1 MIWSMKVKSQNN
13 DLTARIIG
21 ESSPAT
27 ISSQP
32 VPVAETMLFP
42 IAINQID
49 EYEGNPR
56 LYENPEFK
64 AIKESIQ
71 ERGVIQRIVVTKRP
85 GSDRFVLA
93 QGGNTRLRC
102 LRELYADTGDRKFAT
117 TLCEYRV
124 WTSES
129 DLLIGHCIENEL
141 RGNLTWHERS
151 HMICNLK
158 TLLEK
163 QNGNPMTART
173 FETAAS
179 EKGVRV
185 NYNRLHLYRYTVDR
199 LAGVL
204 KTQLRTGLGR
214 RQIETIYKIDHAM
227 SSIWVSAGEP
237 EEEYDKIFLAELKRL
252 DGTFQSPALLTY
264 VADAVSKKTDAVM
277 IDIEHRVN
285 DYIRNGGDL
294 PVFQELRTVQQE
306 EQHYA
311 ELERQRYDAAEPAGV
326 FDDDEKNWNEP
337 PLAAQPPPVIDLEP
351 QPAST
356 TGGDKRKSQRKVIL
370 LRNKLFHEIDLFAR
384 MMHCDDCVENL
395 RTGYGIAVLR
405 VPPIP
410 EFEITAEERHARD
423 QAWWQMIEL
432 SGVTEAI
439 RKDPALMSQL
449 ASAQQSDIQE
459 FYNTGDPK
467 TLRVAAEKHS
477 IRLPAI
483 NNTITAMFRYS
494 HEYARKHWFKAIEH
508 YCEINAHVRWSKLDL
523 WEPEDS

>member
-1 MIWSMKVKSQNN
+1 MKSQNN

-21 ESSPAT
+21 EPSHAA

-32 VPVAETMLFP
+32 APVAEAMMFP
-42 IAINQID
+42 IAVDQID

-56 LYENPEFK
+56 FYENPEFD
-64 AIKESIQ
+64 AIKESIR
-71 ERGVIQRIVVTKRP
+71 ECGVIQRIVVTKRP

-102 LRELYADTGDRKFAT
+102 LRELHAETGDRQFST

-124 WTSES
+124 WRSEE

-141 RGNLTWHERS
+141 RGNLTWNERS
-151 HMICNLK
+151 HMICNLRV
-158 TLLEK
+158 LIEEK
-163 QNGNPMTART
+163 HGKAMTIRNFELTAR
-173 FETAAS
+173 
-179 EKGVRV
+179 EKGFRV
-185 NYNRLHLYRYTVDR
+185 NNQNLHLYRYTVDR

-204 KTQLRTGLGR
+204 KTQLQKGLGR
-214 RQIETIYKIDHAM
+214 RPIATIYKIDQALR
-227 SSIWVSAGEP
+227 SIWTSAGEL
-237 EEEYDKIFLAELKRL
+237 EEEYDKMFLAELKKL

-285 DYIRNGGDL
+285 DYIRNSGDL

-311 ELERQRYDAAEPAGV
+311 ELQRQQFDAAEPAGV
-326 FDDDEKNWNEP
+326 FDDENWDEP
-337 PLAAQPPPVIDLEP
+337 PPATQPPPVVDP
-351 QPAST
+351 QPQPISVPVS
-356 TGGDKRKSQRKVIL
+356 DKRKSQRKVIL
-370 LRNKLFHEIDLFAR
+370 LRNKLFHEIEVFAR

-395 RTGYGIAVLR
+395 RIGYGIAVLR

-410 EFEITAEERHARD
+410 EFEITTEERHARD

-439 RKDPALMSQL
+439 RKDPAMMSQL

-467 TLRVAAEKHS
+467 TLRAAAEKHS
-477 IRLPAI
+477 IRLPTI
-483 NNTITAMFRYS
+483 NSTFTAMFRYS
-494 HEYARKHWFKAIEH
+494 HNYARKHWFKAIEH
-508 YCEINAHVRWSKLDL
+508 YCEINSHVRWSKLDL

>member
-1 MIWSMKVKSQNN
+1 MKLKNN
-13 DLTARIIG
+13 DLTARIMG
-21 ESSPAT
+21 QKTPAAST
-27 ISSQP
+27 VTQ
-32 VPVAETMLFP
+32 VAETMMFP
-42 IAINQID
+42 IAIDQID
-49 EYEGNPR
+49 EYERNPR
-56 LYENPEFK
+56 FYENPEFE
-64 AIKESIQ
+64 AIKESIR
-71 ERGVIQRIVVTKRP
+71 ERGVIQRLVVTKRP

-102 LRELYADTGDRKFAT
+102 LHELHAETGDQKSAT
-117 TLCEYRV
+117 TLCEFRV
-124 WTSES
+124 WTTES

-141 RGNLTWHERS
+141 RGNLTWHERA
-151 HMICNLK
+151 HMICNLQA
-158 TLLEK
+158 LLEEQEGAPLSARK
-163 QNGNPMTART
+163 LESTAQK
-173 FETAAS
+173 
-179 EKGVRV
+179 KGVRV
-185 NYNRLHLYRYTVDR
+185 PNTQIHLYRYTVDR
-199 LAGVL
+199 LDGVL
-204 KTQLRTGLGR
+204 KTQLQKGLGR
-214 RQIETIYKIDHAM
+214 RPTATIYKIDQALR
-227 SSIWVSAGEP
+227 SIWTSAGEP
-237 EEEYDKIFLAELKRL
+237 EEEYDEVFLAELKKL

-311 ELERQRYDAAEPAGV
+311 ELQRQRYDEAEPAGV
-326 FDDDEKNWNEP
+326 FNEYDENWDESP
-337 PLAAQPPPVIDLEP
+337 PAIQPPPVVDPEP
-351 QPAST
+351 QPVST
-356 TGGDKRKSQRKVIL
+356 TGSDKRKSQRKVIL
-370 LRNKLFHEIDLFAR
+370 LRKKLFHEIQLFAR

-405 VPPIP
+405 IPPVP
-410 EFEITAEERHARD
+410 EFEITVEEKHARD

-432 SGVTEAI
+432 SCVTEAI

-483 NNTITAMFRYS
+483 NNTFTAMFRYS
-494 HEYARKHWFKAIEH
+494 HVYARKHWFKAIEH
-508 YCEINAHVRWSKLDL
+508 YCEINSHVRWSKLDL

>member
-1 MIWSMKVKSQNN
+1 MKPQNN
-13 DLTARIIG
+13 DLTSRILG
-21 ESSPAT
+21 QKTQVASTAP
-27 ISSQP
+27 Q
-32 VPVAETMLFP
+32 VAETMMFP
-42 IAINQID
+42 IAIDQID
-49 EYEGNPR
+49 EYESNPR
-56 LYENPEFK
+56 FYENPEFQ
-64 AIKESIQ
+64 AIKESIR

-102 LRELYADTGDRKFAT
+102 LRELYEETGDKKFAT
-117 TLCEYRV
+117 TLCEFRV
-124 WTSES
+124 WTNEAN
-129 DLLIGHCIENEL
+129 LLIGHAIENEL

-151 HMICNLK
+151 HMICNLR
-158 TLLEK
+158 TMLEEHEDAK
-163 QNGNPMTART
+163 LSARE
-173 FETAAS
+173 FESAAG

-185 NYNRLHLYRYTVDR
+185 NYQNLQLYRYTVDR
-199 LAGVL
+199 LDGIL
-204 KTQLRTGLGR
+204 KAQLQKGLGR
-214 RQIETIYKIDHAM
+214 RQIATIYKIDQ
-227 SSIWVSAGEP
+227 SLRSIWVSAGEP

-294 PVFQELRTVQQE
+294 PAFQELRTVQQE

-311 ELERQRYDAAEPAGV
+311 ELQRQQFEAAEPADV
-326 FDDDEKNWNEP
+326 FDDDDEKWDEP
-337 PLAAQPPPVIDLEP
+337 PPTTQSQPVVDPKPHPDSPPRN
-351 QPAST
+351 
-356 TGGDKRKSQRKVIL
+356 DKRKSQRKVIQ
-370 LRNKLFHEIDLFAR
+370 LRKKLFHEVELFAR

-395 RTGYGIAVLR
+395 RTGYGIAVLK
-405 VPPIP
+405 VPPVP
-410 EFEITAEERHARD
+410 EFEITVEERHARD

-432 SGVTEAI
+432 SGVTEGM
-439 RKDPALMSQL
+439 RKDPAMMSQL

-467 TLRVAAEKHS
+467 ALRVAAEKHS

-483 NNTITAMFRYS
+483 NNTFTAMFRHS

-508 YCEINAHVRWSKLDL
+508 YCEINSHVRWSKLDL

>member
-1 MIWSMKVKSQNN
+1 MKSQNN

-42 IAINQID
+42 IAIDQID

-173 FETAAS
+173 FETAAG

-252 DGTFQSPALLTY
+252 DGTFQAPALLTY
-264 VADAVSKKTDAVM
+264 VADAVSKQTDAVM
-277 IDIEHRVN
+277 IDIQHRVN

-311 ELERQRYDAAEPAGV
+311 ELQRQRYDAAEPAGV
-326 FDDDEKNWNEP
+326 FDDDDENWDEP
-337 PLAAQPPPVIDLEP
+337 PPATQSQPVVDSEP
-351 QPAST
+351 QPASP
-356 TGGDKRKSQRKVIL
+356 TGSDKRKSQRKVIL
-370 LRNKLFHEIDLFAR
+370 LRKKLFHEIEVFAQ

-395 RTGYGIAVLR
+395 RTGYGVAVLR

-410 EFEITAEERHARD
+410 EFEITVEERHARD

-467 TLRVAAEKHS
+467 ALRVAAEKHR

-483 NNTITAMFRYS
+483 NNTFTAMFRYS
-494 HEYARKHWFKAIEH
+494 HNYARKHWFKALDH
-508 YCEINAHVRWSKLDL
+508 YCEINSHVRWSKLDL

>member
-1 MIWSMKVKSQNN
+1 MKSRNN
-13 DLTARIIG
+13 ELTGRILG
-21 ESSPAT
+21 QKNSPETAAP
-27 ISSQP
+27 S
-32 VPVAETMLFP
+32 VAETMMFP
-42 IAINQID
+42 IAIDQID
-49 EYEGNPR
+49 EYESNPR
-56 LYENPEFK
+56 FYENPEFE
-64 AIKESIQ
+64 AIKESIR

-102 LRELYADTGDRKFAT
+102 LHELHTETGDQKFAT

-124 WTSES
+124 WTTES
-129 DLLIGHCIENEL
+129 DVLIGHVIENEL

-151 HMICNLK
+151 HMICNLQS
-158 TLLEK
+158 LLEEHEGAK
-163 QNGNPMTART
+163 LSARK
-173 FETAAS
+173 FESAAG

-185 NYNRLHLYRYTVDR
+185 NYQNLYLYRYTIDR
-199 LAGVL
+199 LDGVL
-204 KTQLRTGLGR
+204 KTQLRIGLGR
-214 RQIETIYKIDHAM
+214 RQIHTTCKIDQALR
-227 SSIWVSAGEP
+227 SIWVSAGEP
-237 EEEYDKIFLAELKRL
+237 EEEFDKIFLAELKRL
-252 DGTFQSPALLTY
+252 DGRFQTPALLTY

-311 ELERQRYDAAEPAGV
+311 ELQRQQFDAAEPAGV
-326 FDDDEKNWNEP
+326 FEHDDENWDESP
-337 PLAAQPPPVIDLEP
+337 PAIQPPPVVGPEP

-370 LRNKLFHEIDLFAR
+370 LRNKLFHEIELFAR
-384 MMHCDDCVENL
+384 MMHCDYCVENL
-395 RTGYGIAVLR
+395 RIGYGIAVLR

-410 EFEITAEERHARD
+410 EFEITVEERHARD

-432 SGVTEAI
+432 SCVTEVI
-439 RKDPALMSQL
+439 RKDPALMTQL

-467 TLRVAAEKHS
+467 TLRAAAEKHG

-483 NNTITAMFRYS
+483 NNTFTAMFRYS
-494 HEYARKHWFKAIEH
+494 HNYARKHWFKAIEH
-508 YCEINAHVRWSKLDL
+508 YCEINSHIRWSKLDL
-523 WEPEDS
+523 WDPEDS

>member
-1 MIWSMKVKSQNN
+1 MKLKDN
-13 DLTARIIG
+13 DLTDRIVG
-21 ESSPAT
+21 QKNPTASTVP
-27 ISSQP
+27 
-32 VPVAETMLFP
+32 PVAETMMFP
-42 IAINQID
+42 IAIDQID

-56 LYENPEFK
+56 FYENPEFQ
-64 AIKESIQ
+64 AIKESIR
-71 ERGVIQRIVVTKRP
+71 ECGVIQRIVVTKRP

-102 LRELYADTGDRKFAT
+102 LRELYTETGDKKLAT

-124 WTSES
+124 WTNEAN
-129 DLLIGHCIENEL
+129 LLVGHAIENEL

-151 HMICNLK
+151 HMICNLQS
-158 TLLEK
+158 LLEE
-163 QNGNPMTART
+163 QRGEQMTARDYA
-173 FETAAS
+173 ETARAMGIRIRRQS
-179 EKGVRV
+179 
-185 NYNRLHLYRYTVDR
+185 LHLCRYTVAR
-199 LAGVL
+199 LAGEL
-204 KTQLRTGLGR
+204 EIQLQKGLGR
-214 RQIETIYKIDHAM
+214 RQIETIYKIDQALR
-227 SSIWVSAGEP
+227 SIWTSAGQSEG
-237 EEEYDKIFLAELKRL
+237 EYDEIFLAELKRL

-311 ELERQRYDAAEPAGV
+311 ELQRQRYDAAEPAGV
-326 FDDDEKNWNEP
+326 FNEYDENWDESP
-337 PLAAQPPPVIDLEP
+337 PAIQPPPVVGPEP

-370 LRNKLFHEIDLFAR
+370 LRNKLFHEIELFAR
-384 MMHCDDCVENL
+384 MMHCDGCVENL

-405 VPPIP
+405 VPPVP
-410 EFEITAEERHARD
+410 EFEITVEERHARD

-432 SGVTEAI
+432 SCVTEAI

-459 FYNTGDPK
+459 FYDSGDPK
-467 TLRVAAEKHS
+467 TLRAAAEKHS

-483 NNTITAMFRYS
+483 NNTFTAMFRYS

-508 YCEINAHVRWSKLDL
+508 YCEINSHVRWSKLDL

>member
-1 MIWSMKVKSQNN
+1 MKTQKNE
-13 DLTARIIG
+13 LTARIMG
-21 ESSPAT
+21 QKTLTAAT
-27 ISSQP
+27 AP
-32 VPVAETMLFP
+32 PVAETMMFP
-42 IAINQID
+42 IAIDQID
-49 EYEGNPR
+49 EYDGNPR
-56 LYENPEFK
+56 FYENPEFE
-64 AIKESIQ
+64 AIKESIR

-102 LRELYADTGDRKFAT
+102 LRELHEETGNRKFAT

-124 WTSES
+124 WTTES

-141 RGNLTWHERS
+141 RGNLTWHERA
-151 HMICNLK
+151 HMICNLQALLQEQEGA
-158 TLLEK
+158 TLSIRKFESA
-163 QNGNPMTART
+163 AR
-173 FETAAS
+173 

-185 NYNRLHLYRYTVDR
+185 NLAHAHLYRYTVDR
-199 LAGVL
+199 LDGVL
-204 KTQLRTGLGR
+204 KTQLQKGLGR
-214 RQIETIYKIDHAM
+214 RPIATIYKIDQALR
-227 SSIWVSAGEP
+227 SIWVSADES
-237 EEEYDKIFLAELKRL
+237 EEEYNKIFLAELKKL

-285 DYIRNGGDL
+285 DYIRNSGDL

-306 EQHYA
+306 EQRYA
-311 ELERQRYDAAEPAGV
+311 ELQRQQFEAAEPADV
-326 FDDDEKNWNEP
+326 FDDDDEKWDEP
-337 PLAAQPPPVIDLEP
+337 PSAAQPPPVIDPES

-370 LRNKLFHEIDLFAR
+370 LRNKLFHEIELFAR

-405 VPPIP
+405 VPPVP
-410 EFEITAEERHARD
+410 EFEITVEERHARD

-432 SGVTEAI
+432 SGVTEGM
-439 RKDPALMSQL
+439 RKDPAMMSQL

-483 NNTITAMFRYS
+483 NNTFTAMFRYS
-494 HEYARKHWFKAIEH
+494 HNYARKHWFKAIEH
-508 YCEINAHVRWSKLDL
+508 YCEINSHVRWSKLDL

>member
-1 MIWSMKVKSQNN
+1 MKSQNN

-21 ESSPAT
+21 EPSLAA

-32 VPVAETMLFP
+32 VPVAETMMFP
-42 IAINQID
+42 IAIDQID

-56 LYENPEFK
+56 LYENPEFD
-64 AIKESIQ
+64 AIKESIR

-102 LRELYADTGDRKFAT
+102 LRELHAEKGDRKYAT
-117 TLCEYRV
+117 ALCEYRV
-124 WTSES
+124 WTSEE

-151 HMICNLK
+151 HMICNLRVLIEEQHGK
-158 TLLEK
+158 A
-163 QNGNPMTART
+163 MTMRK
-173 FETAAS
+173 FESVAN
-179 EKGVRV
+179 EKGFRI
-185 NYNRLHLYRYTVDR
+185 NRQFLHLYRYTVDR
-199 LAGVL
+199 LDGVL
-204 KTQLRTGLGR
+204 KTQLQKGLGR
-214 RQIETIYKIDHAM
+214 RQITTIYKIDQ
-227 SSIWVSAGEP
+227 SLRSVWVSAGEP
-237 EEEYDKIFLAELKRL
+237 GEEYDKIFLAELKRL
-252 DGTFQSPALLTY
+252 DGTFQTPALLTY

-311 ELERQRYDAAEPAGV
+311 ELQRQRYDAAEPAGV
-326 FDDDEKNWNEP
+326 FDDDDDEWDDP
-337 PLAAQPPPVIDLEP
+337 PFPTTQQKPVVDSDP
-351 QPAST
+351 QPSSIP
-356 TGGDKRKSQRKVIL
+356 GNDKRKSQRKVIQ
-370 LRNKLFHEIDLFAR
+370 LRKKLFHEVELFAR
-384 MMHCDDCVENL
+384 MMHCDDCVESL

-405 VPPIP
+405 VPPVP
-410 EFEITAEERHARD
+410 EFEITVEERHARD

-432 SGVTEAI
+432 SGVTEGM
-439 RKDPALMSQL
+439 RKDPAMMSQL

-483 NNTITAMFRYS
+483 NNTFTAMFRHS

-508 YCEINAHVRWSKLDL
+508 YCEINSHVRWSKVDL
-523 WEPEDS
+523 WEPEDSYE

>member
-1 MIWSMKVKSQNN
+1 MKSQNN
-13 DLTARIIG
+13 DLTARILG

-27 ISSQP
+27 TSHQA
-32 VPVAETMLFP
+32 VPVAETMMFP
-42 IAINQID
+42 IAIDQID

-64 AIKESIQ
+64 AIKESIR

-102 LRELYADTGDRKFAT
+102 LRELYAEESARKFAT

-141 RGNLTWHERS
+141 RGSLNWHERS

-158 TLLEK
+158 KLLEK
-163 QNGNPMTART
+163 QNGNPMTVKT
-173 FETAAS
+173 FESVAS
-179 EKGVRV
+179 EKGVTV
-185 NYNRLHLYRYTVDR
+185 NLRRLHLYRYTVDR
-199 LAGVL
+199 LDGVL
-204 KTQLRTGLGR
+204 KAQLRTGLGR
-214 RQIETIYKIDHAM
+214 RQIESIYKIDQSLH
-227 SSIWVSAGEP
+227 SIWVSAGQP
-237 EEEYDKIFLAELKRL
+237 EAEYDKIFLAELKRL
-252 DGTFQSPALLTY
+252 DGTFQAPALLTY
-264 VADAVSKKTDAVM
+264 VADAVSKKTDAVV
-277 IDIEHRVN
+277 IDIQHRVN

-294 PVFQELRTVQQE
+294 PVFQELRTIQQE
-306 EQHYA
+306 EQQYA
-311 ELERQRYDAAEPAGV
+311 ELQRQSYDAAEPAGV
-326 FDDDEKNWNEP
+326 FDDDDENWDDP
-337 PLAAQPPPVIDLEP
+337 PPTAPPPPVVCPAP

-356 TGGDKRKSQRKVIL
+356 PQSDKRKSQRKVIL
-370 LRNKLFHEIDLFAR
+370 LRKKLFHEIELFAR

-405 VPPIP
+405 VPPIS

-467 TLRVAAEKHS
+467 TLRAAAEKHS

-483 NNTITAMFRYS
+483 NNTFTAMFRYS
-494 HEYARKHWFKAIEH
+494 HNFARKHWFKAIEH
-508 YCEINAHVRWSKLDL
+508 YCEINSHVRWSNLDL

>member
-1 MIWSMKVKSQNN
+1 MKVKSQNN
-13 DLTARIIG
+13 DLTARIMG
-21 ESSPAT
+21 QNTPAAST
-27 ISSQP
+27 VTQ
-32 VPVAETMLFP
+32 VAETMMFP
-42 IAINQID
+42 IAIDQID

-56 LYENPEFK
+56 FYENPEFE
-64 AIKESIQ
+64 AIKESIR

-85 GSDRFVLA
+85 SSDRFVLA

-102 LRELYADTGDRKFAT
+102 LRELYAETSDRKFAT
-117 TLCEYRV
+117 TLCEYRI
-124 WTSES
+124 WTTEA

-141 RGNLTWHERS
+141 RGNLTWHERAR
-151 HMICNLK
+151 MICNLQA
-158 TLLEK
+158 LLEE
-163 QNGNPMTART
+163 QEGESLSARKL
-173 FETAAS
+173 EAVAQK
-179 EKGVRV
+179 KGIRV
-185 NYNRLHLYRYTVDR
+185 TYTQVHLYRYTVDR
-199 LAGVL
+199 LDSVL
-204 KTQLRTGLGR
+204 KTQLHKGLGR
-214 RQIETIYKIDHAM
+214 RPIATIHKIDQ
-227 SSIWVSAGEP
+227 SLCSIWTSAGES
-237 EEEYDKIFLAELKRL
+237 EEEYDKIFLAELKKL

-311 ELERQRYDAAEPAGV
+311 ELQRQRYDEAEPAGV
-326 FDDDEKNWNEP
+326 FNEYDENWDESP
-337 PLAAQPPPVIDLEP
+337 PAIQPQPVVDPEP
-351 QPAST
+351 QPVST
-356 TGGDKRKSQRKVIL
+356 TGSDKRKSQRKVIL
-370 LRNKLFHEIDLFAR
+370 LRKKLFHEIELFAR

-405 VPPIP
+405 VPPVP
-410 EFEITAEERHARD
+410 EFEITVEERHARD
-423 QAWWQMIEL
+423 QAWWHMIEL

-439 RKDPALMSQL
+439 RKDPALMTQL

-467 TLRVAAEKHS
+467 TLRAAAEKHS

-483 NNTITAMFRYS
+483 NNTFTAMFRHS

-508 YCEINAHVRWSKLDL
+508 YCEINSHVRWSKLDL
-523 WEPEDS
+523 WEPEDSN

>member
-1 MIWSMKVKSQNN
+1 MNTQINE
-13 DLTARIIG
+13 LTARIMG
-21 ESSPAT
+21 QKTLTASTAPPA
-27 ISSQP
+27 
-32 VPVAETMLFP
+32 VETMMFP
-42 IAINQID
+42 IAIDQID
-49 EYEGNPR
+49 EYESNPR
-56 LYENPEFK
+56 FYENPEFE
-64 AIKESIQ
+64 AIKESIR

-102 LRELYADTGDRKFAT
+102 LRELHEETSNRKFAT

-124 WTSES
+124 WTTEA

-141 RGNLTWHERS
+141 RGNLTWHERA
-151 HMICNLK
+151 HMICNLQALLQEQEGA
-158 TLLEK
+158 TLSIRKFESA
-163 QNGNPMTART
+163 AR
-173 FETAAS
+173 

-185 NYNRLHLYRYTVDR
+185 NLAHVQLYRYTVDR
-199 LAGVL
+199 LDGVL
-204 KTQLRTGLGR
+204 KTQLQKGLGR
-214 RQIETIYKIDHAM
+214 RPIATIYKIDQALR
-227 SSIWVSAGEP
+227 SIWTSAGEP

-285 DYIRNGGDL
+285 DYIRNSGDL

-311 ELERQRYDAAEPAGV
+311 ELQRQQFEAAEPADV
-326 FDDDEKNWNEP
+326 FDDDDEKWDEP
-337 PLAAQPPPVIDLEP
+337 PPAAQRPPIIDPEP
-351 QPAST
+351 QPASP
-356 TGGDKRKSQRKVIL
+356 TGSDKRKSQRKVIL
-370 LRNKLFHEIDLFAR
+370 LRKKLFHEIEVFAR
-384 MMHCDDCVENL
+384 MIHCDDCVENL

-410 EFEITAEERHARD
+410 EYEITAEERHARD

-439 RKDPALMSQL
+439 RKDPAMMSQL

-467 TLRVAAEKHS
+467 TLRAAAEKHS
-477 IRLPAI
+477 IRLPTI
-483 NNTITAMFRYS
+483 NSTFTAMFRYS
-494 HEYARKHWFKAIEH
+494 HNFARKHWFKAIEH
-508 YCEINAHVRWSKLDL
+508 YCEINSHVRWSKLDL

>member
-1 MIWSMKVKSQNN
+1 MKSQNN
-13 DLTARIIG
+13 DLTGRIIG
-21 ESSPAT
+21 QTNSPESAAPS
-27 ISSQP
+27 
-32 VPVAETMLFP
+32 VAETMMFP
-42 IAINQID
+42 IAIDQID
-49 EYEGNPR
+49 EYESNPR
-56 LYENPEFK
+56 FYENPEFR
-64 AIKESIQ
+64 AIKESIR

-102 LRELYADTGDRKFAT
+102 LHELHVETGDQKFAT

-124 WTSES
+124 WTTES
-129 DLLIGHCIENEL
+129 DLLIGHAIENEL

-151 HMICNLK
+151 HMICNLR
-158 TLLEK
+158 TMLEEHEGA
-163 QNGNPMTART
+163 NLSARE
-173 FETAAS
+173 FESAAG

-185 NYNRLHLYRYTVDR
+185 NYQNLQLYGYTVDR
-199 LAGVL
+199 LDGIL
-204 KTQLRTGLGR
+204 KTQLQKGLGR
-214 RQIETIYKIDHAM
+214 RPISTIYKIDQALR
-227 SSIWVSAGEP
+227 SIWTSAGEP
-237 EEEYDKIFLAELKRL
+237 EEEYDKIFLAELKNL

-311 ELERQRYDAAEPAGV
+311 ELQRQRYDAAEPAGV
-326 FDDDEKNWNEP
+326 FNDYDENWDE
-337 PLAAQPPPVIDLEP
+337 PPPVTHSQPVIDPDP

-356 TGGDKRKSQRKVIL
+356 PGSDKRKSQRKVIL
-370 LRNKLFHEIDLFAR
+370 LRNKLFHEIELFAR
-384 MMHCDDCVENL
+384 MMHCDECVENL

-467 TLRVAAEKHS
+467 TLRAAAEKHS

-483 NNTITAMFRYS
+483 NNTFTAMFRYS
-494 HEYARKHWFKAIEH
+494 HNYARKHWFKAIEH
-508 YCEINAHVRWSKLDL
+508 YCEINSHIRWSKLDL

>member
-1 MIWSMKVKSQNN
+1 MKVKPQNN

-21 ESSPAT
+21 EPSPAAIT
-27 ISSQP
+27 HQSA
-32 VPVAETMLFP
+32 PVAETMMFP
-42 IAINQID
+42 IAIDQID

-56 LYENPEFK
+56 FYENPEFE
-64 AIKESIQ
+64 AIKESIR
-71 ERGVIQRIVVTKRP
+71 ERGVIQRLVVTKRP

-102 LRELYADTGDRKFAT
+102 LRELHAETGVRKFT
-117 TLCEYRV
+117 TALCEYRV
-124 WTSES
+124 WTSEE
-129 DLLIGHCIENEL
+129 DLLVGHYIENEL

-151 HMICNLK
+151 HMICNLRK
-158 TLLEK
+158 LLEK
-163 QNGNPMTART
+163 HHGNPMTARK
-173 FETAAS
+173 FESAAS

-185 NYNRLHLYRYTVDR
+185 NCGRLPLHRYTVDR
-199 LAGVL
+199 LDGVL
-204 KTQLRTGLGR
+204 KTQLQKGLGR
-214 RQIETIYKIDHAM
+214 RQIETIYKIDQSM
-227 SSIWVSAGEP
+227 RSIWVSAGEP

-252 DGTFQSPALLTY
+252 DGRFQTPALLTY

-306 EQHYA
+306 EQRNA
-311 ELERQRYDAAEPAGV
+311 ELERQRYDAAEKAGIY
-326 FDDDEKNWNEP
+326 DDPDEEWDEP
-337 PLAAQPPPVIDLEP
+337 PLPTTQQKPVVEP
-351 QPAST
+351 VPTPAPAPQS
-356 TGGDKRKSQRKVIL
+356 DKRKSQRKVML
-370 LRNKLFHEIDLFAR
+370 LRKKLFHEVELFAR

-405 VPPIP
+405 VPPTP
-410 EFEITAEERHARD
+410 EFEITVEERHARD

-432 SGVTEAI
+432 SGVTEGM
-439 RKDPALMSQL
+439 RKDPAMMSQL

-483 NNTITAMFRYS
+483 NNTFTAMFRHS

-508 YCEINAHVRWSKLDL
+508 YCEINSHVRWSKLDL
-523 WEPEDS
+523 WEPEDRYE

>member
-27 ISSQP
+27 VSSQP
-32 VPVAETMLFP
+32 GPVAETMMFP
-42 IAINQID
+42 IAIDQID

-56 LYENPEFK
+56 LYENPEFE
-64 AIKESIQ
+64 AIKASIR

-102 LRELYADTGDRKFAT
+102 LRELYANTGERKFAT

-173 FETAAS
+173 FESAAS

-185 NYNRLHLYRYTVDR
+185 NYGRLHLYRYTVDR
-199 LAGVL
+199 LDGVL
-204 KTQLRTGLGR
+204 KTQLQKGLGR

-227 SSIWVSAGEP
+227 RSIWASAGEP
-237 EEEYDKIFLAELKRL
+237 EEEYDKIFLVELNRL
-252 DGTFQSPALLTY
+252 DGTFQTPALLTY

-311 ELERQRYDAAEPAGV
+311 ELQRQRYDAAEPAGV
-326 FDDDEKNWNEP
+326 FNEYDENWDESP
-337 PLAAQPPPVIDLEP
+337 PAIQPPPVVGPEP

-370 LRNKLFHEIDLFAR
+370 LRNKLFHEIELFAR

-405 VPPIP
+405 VPPVP
-410 EFEITAEERHARD
+410 EFEITVEERHARD

-432 SGVTEAI
+432 SCVTEAI

-467 TLRVAAEKHS
+467 TLRAAAEKHS

-483 NNTITAMFRYS
+483 NNTFTAMFRHS

-508 YCEINAHVRWSKLDL
+508 YCEINSHVRWSKLDL

>member
-1 MIWSMKVKSQNN
+1 MKSQNN
-13 DLTARIIG
+13 DLTDRIIG
-21 ESSPAT
+21 QKNPTVSVAP
-27 ISSQP
+27 Q
-32 VPVAETMLFP
+32 VAETMMFP
-42 IAINQID
+42 IAIDQID
-49 EYEGNPR
+49 EYERNPR
-56 LYENPEFK
+56 FYENPEFE
-64 AIKESIQ
+64 AIKESIR
-71 ERGVIQRIVVTKRP
+71 ECGVIQRLVVTKRP

-102 LRELYADTGDRKFAT
+102 LHELHAETGDQKSAT
-117 TLCEYRV
+117 TLCEFRV
-124 WTSES
+124 WTTES

-141 RGNLTWHERS
+141 RGNLTWHERA
-151 HMICNLK
+151 HMICNLQA
-158 TLLEK
+158 LLEK
-163 QNGNPMTART
+163 QEGATLSARKLESTARK
-173 FETAAS
+173 
-179 EKGVRV
+179 KGVRV
-185 NYNRLHLYRYTVDR
+185 PNYHVHLYRYTVDR
-199 LAGVL
+199 LDGVL
-204 KTQLRTGLGR
+204 KTQLHKGLGR
-214 RQIETIYKIDHAM
+214 RPIAAIYKIDQALR
-227 SSIWVSAGEP
+227 SIWTSAGEQ
-237 EEEYDKIFLAELKRL
+237 EEEFDKIFLAELKRL
-252 DGTFQSPALLTY
+252 DGTFQTPALLTY

-311 ELERQRYDAAEPAGV
+311 ELQRQRYDAAEPAGV
-326 FDDDEKNWNEP
+326 FNEYDENWDESP
-337 PLAAQPPPVIDLEP
+337 PAIQPPPVVGPEL

-370 LRNKLFHEIDLFAR
+370 LRNKLFHEIELFAR

-405 VPPIP
+405 VPPVP
-410 EFEITAEERHARD
+410 EFEITVEERHARD

-432 SGVTEAI
+432 SCVTEAI

-459 FYNTGDPK
+459 FYNTGDPR
-467 TLRVAAEKHS
+467 TLRAAAEKHS

-483 NNTITAMFRYS
+483 NNTFTAMFRHS

-508 YCEINAHVRWSKLDL
+508 YCEINSHVRWSKLDL

>member
-1 MIWSMKVKSQNN
+1 MNVKSQTD
-13 DLTARIIG
+13 DLTARIMG
-21 ESSPAT
+21 QKTPAAST
-27 ISSQP
+27 ATQ
-32 VPVAETMLFP
+32 VAETMMFP
-42 IAINQID
+42 IAIDQID

-56 LYENPEFK
+56 FYENPEFE
-64 AIKESIQ
+64 AIKESIR

-102 LRELYADTGDRKFAT
+102 LRELYAETGDRKFAT

-124 WTSES
+124 WTTES

-141 RGNLTWHERS
+141 RGNLTWHERA
-151 HMICNLK
+151 HMICNLQA
-158 TLLEK
+158 LLEEQEGARLSARK
-163 QNGNPMTART
+163 LESTARK
-173 FETAAS
+173 
-179 EKGVRV
+179 KGVRV
-185 NYNRLHLYRYTVDR
+185 PYTQIHLYRYTVDR
-199 LAGVL
+199 LDGVL
-204 KTQLRTGLGR
+204 KTQLHKGLGR
-214 RQIETIYKIDHAM
+214 RPIAAIHKIDQALR
-227 SSIWVSAGEP
+227 SIWVSAGES

-252 DGTFQSPALLTY
+252 DGTFQAPALLTY

-294 PVFQELRTVQQE
+294 PVFQELRTIQQE
-306 EQHYA
+306 EQRNA
-311 ELERQRYDAAEPAGV
+311 ELERQRYDAAEKAGIY
-326 FDDDEKNWNEP
+326 DDPDEEWDEP
-337 PLAAQPPPVIDLEP
+337 PFPTTQQKPVVEP
-351 QPAST
+351 VPTPAPAPQS
-356 TGGDKRKSQRKVIL
+356 DKRKSQRKVIL
-370 LRNKLFHEIDLFAR
+370 LRKKLFHEVELFAR

-405 VPPIP
+405 IPPTP
-410 EFEITAEERHARD
+410 EFEITVEERHARD

-432 SGVTEAI
+432 SCVTEGM
-439 RKDPALMSQL
+439 RKDPAMMSQL

-467 TLRVAAEKHS
+467 TLRAAAEKHS

-483 NNTITAMFRYS
+483 NNTFTAMFRHS

-508 YCEINAHVRWSKLDL
+508 YCEINSHVRWSKLDL
-523 WEPEDS
+523 WEPEDRYE